1 MNKLL
6 LPLDAETLREIII
19 DLAIGAPKVTIKTI
33 DPYCRKWKSGAKAQA
48 QAEAQAQAQQAQAQQ
63 AQREKDM
70 QGGGASGG
78 GGGSSMGA
86 AGGSGGSGGGSGG
99 GNPSHP
105 RHQQPTAAQALSRPA
120 ASVRAAPRVE
130 PAARQSPP
138 RSMGNKD
145 DGFSGLRPGC
155 HHGVVFG
162 TTKVTIDEC
171 FERRLFG
178 YVVCCWVGLIRL
190 ARYPCLATHMHG
202 VHVYCRVCSLC

>member
-1 MNKLL
+1 MKQRPAFRATVNKLL
-6 LPLDAETLREIII
+6 LPLDAATLREIII

-48 QAEAQAQAQQAQAQQ
+48 QAEAQQAQAQQAQQAQAQQ
-63 AQREKDM
+63 TQAQQAQAQ
-70 QGGGASGG
+70 QGSGASSGG
-78 GGGSSMGA
+78 VGSSMGG

-99 GNPSHP
+99 GNPTHP

-120 ASVRAAPRVE
+120 ASVRAASRVE

-138 RSMGNKD
+138 RSMDHKD

-178 YVVCCWVGLIRL
+178 
-190 ARYPCLATHMHG
+190 
-202 VHVYCRVCSLC
+202 